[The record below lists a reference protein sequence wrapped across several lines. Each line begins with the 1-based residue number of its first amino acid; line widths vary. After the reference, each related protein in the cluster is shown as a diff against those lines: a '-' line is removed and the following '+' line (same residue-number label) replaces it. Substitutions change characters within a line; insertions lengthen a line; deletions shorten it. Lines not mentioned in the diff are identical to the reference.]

1 MKKKVLFI
9 TIILAIVLGI
19 LAGIFFNNSSDD
31 LIVRTYASRIGDS
44 SVPENAVE
52 YSDYVF
58 IAKINKILRTD
69 YRNPVEVGFGIVQ
82 KDPYTIYEISVI
94 ENLKG
99 NLITDEPIELVEY
112 GGINEDG
119 KTYTLF
125 EDADLLNI
133 GEYYLLL
140 VSVIPD
146 TDELEVSDNN
156 RMLSLGENLSE
167 IDSSLIN
174 QYKEIISNETNVT
187 ELDISKYDV
196 NYNN

>member
-167 IDSSLIN
+167 IDSNLVN